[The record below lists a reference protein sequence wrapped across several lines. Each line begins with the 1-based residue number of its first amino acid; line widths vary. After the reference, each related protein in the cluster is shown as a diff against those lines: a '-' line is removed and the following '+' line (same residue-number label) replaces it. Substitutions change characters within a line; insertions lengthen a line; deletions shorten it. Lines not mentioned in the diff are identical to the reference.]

1 MGCQSSHW
9 ANLTAVLDR
18 IYSGA
23 LGPTSGTR
31 LARPYA
37 PRFHPAAKDAATTAR
52 KKATAA
58 PSTASRLVSPSN
70 KTAAP
75 KTTTNTAI
83 AFHIRFPAAA
93 PCHLLQSAISG
104 LGTRGASIEPVRHP
118 HRQANRL
125 DQLPDPLTDR
135 PARRPHLRHGFRL
148 GGAARMLSSE
158 CEASFCQA
166 QRSYFGG
173 TIMTA

>member
-1 MGCQSSHW
+1 MSAAVLPMGCQSSHW

-83 AFHIRFPAAA
+83 AFHIRFPAAV
-93 PCHLLQSAISG
+93 PCPLLQSAISG
-104 LGTRGASIEPVRHP
+104 LGTRGVSIEPVRHP
-118 HRQANRL
+118 HRQADRL
-125 DQLPDPLTDR
+125 DRHLTRSLTDLLDGR
-135 PARRPHLRHGFRL
+135 TSGMVSCLAARRGR
-148 GGAARMLSSE
+148 
-158 CEASFCQA
+158 
-166 QRSYFGG
+166 
-173 TIMTA
+173 